1 MSRVPSSRLAAVSFT
16 GALAL
21 GLLTGAAPSKPQ
33 TQWLSR
39 PAEAARVAR
48 VEEGLPGISLPGETP
63 RHLSLP
69 QWMEL
74 YKVPGLSLAVFDQG
88 KLVWAKGY
96 GVKQAGG
103 TEPVTIDTLFQA
115 ASISKPVT
123 AMAAMHHAEKNKWS
137 LDENVNDKLVS
148 WKLPDNDFTK
158 EQKVTLR
165 RLLSHTAGTTVHGFG
180 GYAVDAP
187 LPTTQQIL
195 DGEKPA
201 NTSAVRVDTVPG
213 TITRYSGGGT
223 TIVQQFLA
231 DQLKKPFPQIMKETV
246 LTPLGMKDS
255 TFEQPLPASLAP
267 RAATG
272 THPDGKSVQ
281 GGWHVYPE
289 MAPAGLWTTPSDL
302 ARAALEMSKATKGQ
316 SKRVVSQAMAKQMLT
331 RQPESEAFGIGFMR
345 NPGQGWFGHGGA
357 NEGYR
362 AVMVAFAESG
372 SGIVVMTNSDNGSRL
387 FERLVASAISVY
399 GWKGYTVEPEHPSVT
414 VDLIVRTKG
423 VEDAVAWFKA
433 RKTEAPQDKKLSAD
447 ILNELGYS
455 LMRGGQQADAVKV
468 FEANVA
474 LFPQDA
480 NAHDSLGEGYVAA
493 GRKDEGAASYRKSL
507 ELNPKNDNARKVLET
522 LGTAATTK

>member
-1 MSRVPSSRLAAVSFT
+1 MSRLPFFRLAAVSLSGT
-16 GALAL
+16 LAL

-48 VEEGLPGISLPGETP
+48 VEEGLAPISVPGETP
-63 RHLSLP
+63 KHLSLP

-74 YKVPGLSLAVFDQG
+74 YKVPGVSIAVFDQG
-88 KLVWAKGY
+88 KLVWAKAY

-103 TEPVTIDTLFQA
+103 AEPVTVDTLFQA
-115 ASISKPVT
+115 ASISKPIT

-180 GYAVDAP
+180 GYAVTEP
-187 LPTTQQIL
+187 LPTTQQVL

-213 TITRYSGGGT
+213 TLTRYSGGGT
-223 TIVQQFLA
+223 TIVQQFLV

-246 LTPLGMKDS
+246 LAPLGMKDS
-255 TFEQPLPASLAP
+255 TYEQPLPASLAP

-272 THPDGKSVQ
+272 TSPDGKSVQ

-302 ARAALEMSKATKGQ
+302 ARAALEMSKAAKGQ

-331 RQPESEAFGIGFMR
+331 RQPESKSFGIGFLR
-345 NPGQGWFGHGGA
+345 NPGQDWYGHGGA

-362 AVMVAFAESG
+362 ALLVAFESG
-372 SGIVVMTNSDNGSRL
+372 GGVAIMTNSDNGSRL
-387 FERLVASAISVY
+387 FERIVASAISVY

-414 VDLIVRTKG
+414 VDLLTRTKG
-423 VEDAVAWFKA
+423 TDVAIAWFKA
-433 RKTEAPQDKKLSAD
+433 RKTEAPKDEKLSPEL
-447 ILNELGYS
+447 LNELGYS
-455 LMRGGQQADAVKV
+455 MLREKRLDDALKL

-474 LFPQDA
+474 LFPEDA

-493 GRKDEGAASYRKSL
+493 GRKAEGAASYRKSL

-522 LGTAATTK
+522 LGAATTK